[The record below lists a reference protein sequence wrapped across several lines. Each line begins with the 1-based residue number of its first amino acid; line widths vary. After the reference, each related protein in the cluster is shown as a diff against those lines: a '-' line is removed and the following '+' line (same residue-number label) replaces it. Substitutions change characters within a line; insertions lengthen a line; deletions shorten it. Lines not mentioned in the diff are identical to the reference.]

1 MWISLFLSV
10 RKWLSIWLCCIDDRL
25 IRKSDCLSGSICC
38 CSFADA
44 LGFTLNLTSYNN
56 FAQWRY
62 SNQWSNRE
70 VLLLLVE
77 NYTQYPAPTRWNTLV
92 CGNFWLALR
101 GYYLLKLLKWTVL
114 QSNPETNAPH
124 EKFRSLLRIASRPFG
139 WDQCVVSVLI
149 KLISDTGPCVPF
161 NIKQIF
167 ARGWGSGACSG
178 LVTSRPGIAVPPVS
192 AHFPLPND
200 PSNGEKLTINV
211 FTICN
216 IT

>member
-1 MWISLFLSV
+1 MIDEFPVWSSETSRAAMMWISLFLSV

-77 NYTQYPAPTRWNTLV
+77 NYTQYPALTGWNTLV
-92 CGNFWLALR
+92 WGNFWR
-101 GYYLLKLLKWTVL
+101 
-114 QSNPETNAPH
+114 
-124 EKFRSLLRIASRPFG
+124 LLR
-139 WDQCVVSVLI
+139 
-149 KLISDTGPCVPF
+149 
-161 NIKQIF
+161 KQIVTKSNIEWVPQF
-167 ARGWGSGACSG
+167 HFIIWECANMMILWNLLWIWCIPSFTDRRSKDDYVS
-178 LVTSRPGIAVPPVS
+178 LV
-192 AHFPLPND
+192 F
-200 PSNGEKLTINV
+200 
-211 FTICN
+211 

>member
-1 MWISLFLSV
+1 MIDEFPVWSSETSRAAMMWISLFLSV

-114 QSNPETNAPH
+114 QSNPETNAPQL
-124 EKFRSLLRIASRPFG
+124 KFRSLLRIASRPFG
-139 WDQCVVSVLI
+139 
-149 KLISDTGPCVPF
+149 
-161 NIKQIF
+161 
-167 ARGWGSGACSG
+167 
-178 LVTSRPGIAVPPVS
+178 
-192 AHFPLPND
+192 
-200 PSNGEKLTINV
+200 
-211 FTICN
+211 
-216 IT
+216 